1 MSRSPLKR
9 RRIPLKLCS
18 RVASLLLLVVGG
30 RFAQPYLKNYVD
42 SIDISNLVGFT
53 VNRIEVIGA
62 SPKVSMLIRQRLQIS
77 KGDSILK
84 RTCGEIHERVTQ
96 VSWVKSAT
104 VQKNLPNILKINV
117 AEAVP
122 IAVYQHN
129 SKSML
134 IDIDGAFIEEV
145 SAKPAKIPIISGPN
159 ANKKVSEILS
169 TLIKFKDI
177 CSRLDE
183 LSFIRGRR
191 WDITVSGIKVKL
203 PEKDLDSAFGILTKL
218 LKDGRINKSTVNY
231 IDLRVPGDVVLN
243 GLEIHKNHGI

>member
-1 MSRSPLKR
+1 MSRSTLKR
-9 RRIPLKLCS
+9 RRVPLKLCFG
-18 RVASLLLLVVGG
+18 AISLLLLVVGE
-30 RFAQPYLKNYVD
+30 RFARPYLKNYVD

-53 VNRIEVIGA
+53 VNRIEIVGA
-62 SPKVSMLIRQRLQIS
+62 SPKVAKLIRQRLQIS
-77 KGDSILK
+77 EGDSILK
-84 RTCGEIHERVTQ
+84 QTCGEIHERVMQ

-134 IDIDGAFIEEV
+134 IDIDGVFIEEV

-159 ANKKVSEILS
+159 ANKKASEILS
-169 TLIKFKDI
+169 TLIKLKDI
-177 CSRLDE
+177 YSRLDE

-203 PEKDLDSAFGILTKL
+203 PENDLDSALGLLTKL

-243 GLEIHKNHGI
+243 GLEIRKNHGI